1 MLGNQKKVCK
11 DHVGEVI
18 NFPAVMTYPHG
29 FEHLNIFFIFVV
41 AVTGHS
47 TRAAICDVTGC
58 FCPGVPDVL
67 TFTCQSEHKNVH
79 KFLFA
84 RSKIFNACCSCSCLL
99 IPRESTDIDI
109 SAMK

>member
-67 TFTCQSEHKNVH
+67 TFTCQCKKISTKFYLLEAKISMLAVAVLVH
-79 KFLFA
+79 
-84 RSKIFNACCSCSCLL
+84 
-99 IPRESTDIDI
+99 T
-109 SAMK
+109 

>member
-1 MLGNQKKVCK
+1 MLGNQEKVCK

-18 NFPAVMTYPHG
+18 NFPAVITYPHG

-67 TFTCQSEHKNVH
+67 TFTCQSIKMCTKFYLLEAKISMLTVAVLVH
-79 KFLFA
+79 
-84 RSKIFNACCSCSCLL
+84 
-99 IPRESTDIDI
+99 T
-109 SAMK
+109 